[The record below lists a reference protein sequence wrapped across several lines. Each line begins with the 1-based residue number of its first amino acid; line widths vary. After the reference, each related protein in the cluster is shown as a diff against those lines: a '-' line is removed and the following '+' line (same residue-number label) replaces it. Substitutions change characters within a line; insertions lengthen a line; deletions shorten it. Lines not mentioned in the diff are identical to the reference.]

1 MNETLSQ
8 ARADLAA
15 AFRWA
20 ARLGY
25 HESVGNHFTYAVN
38 DDGTRF
44 LVNPWGRHFSEIRAG
59 DLLVSDSRGEVHEG
73 EGVVERSA
81 ACIHGPIHERIPHAR
96 CVLHTHMPW
105 ATALTCVEDGKL
117 EMCHQSSARFYGR
130 IAYDDAFNGI
140 ALDDDEGGRIC
151 NALGNKPIMFMAGHG
166 VLVTGNTVAEAFDT
180 LYYLER
186 SCRHQVMAMS
196 TGRAAPGDVG
206 RGGAPIGRA
215 VARRRMGRRRAALR
229 RPETHPRTR
238 GAGIRTLNRRPQVR
252 R

>member
-1 MNETLSQ
+1 MTNETLSQ
-8 ARADLAA
+8 AKADLAA
-15 AFRWA
+15 ACRWA

-25 HESVGNHFTYAVN
+25 HESVANHFTYAVN

-44 LVNPWGRHFSEIRAG
+44 LVNPWGRHFSEVRAG

-81 ACIHGPIHERIPHAR
+81 ACIHGPIHERVPHAR
-96 CVLHTHMPW
+96 CVLHTHMPY
-105 ATALTCVEDGKL
+105 ATALTCLEDGKL

-140 ALDDDEGGRIC
+140 ALDDAEGDRIC

-196 TGRAAPGDVG
+196 TGRPLRLMSDE
-206 RGGAPIGRA
+206 
-215 VARRRMGRRRAALR
+215 VARRSAAQWHGEGWDAGEHHFAALKR
-229 RPETHPRTR
+229 ILDREEPDYAH
-238 GAGIRTLNRRPQVR
+238 
-252 R
+252 

>member
-44 LVNPWGRHFSEIRAG
+44 LVNPWGKHFSEIRAG
-59 DLLVSDSRGEVHEG
+59 DLLVSDSRGKVHEG

-96 CVLHTHMPW
+96 CVLHTHMPY

-140 ALDDDEGGRIC
+140 ALDDDEGDRIC

-166 VLVTGNTVAEAFDT
+166 VLVTGNTIAEAFDT
-180 LYYLER
+180 PLLPRALVPASGDGDVHRE
-186 SCRHQVMAMS
+186 
-196 TGRAAPGDVG
+196 AAPADVG

-215 VARRRMGRRRAALR
+215 VARRRMGRRRAALC
-229 RPETHPRTR
+229 RPETDPRTR
-238 GAGIRTLNRRPQVR
+238 GAGLRTLNR
-252 R
+252 